1 MKEDNFLGSP
11 VLVKDRKSFK
21 LLKESIAKG
30 PIVRHFDLKLD
41 LHVMIFANV
50 WVLSSTLMQFH
61 DHKLHPVRFCG
72 RVLKDNEKNYHPA
85 KRDVL
90 ALLKLIKIAHTLFV
104 KKTIHVYTRYSTLE
118 WVFTS
123 KSLYCRAV
131 SFAVLLAP
139 YPITIKRF
147 SVRDVNFLQLL

>member
-61 DHKLHPVRFCG
+61 DHKLHPVRF
-72 RVLKDNEKNYHPA
+72 
-85 KRDVL
+85 L
-90 ALLKLIKIAHTLFV
+90 AECIRIVRRIT
-104 KKTIHVYTRYSTLE
+104 TRQNARS
-118 WVFTS
+118 
-123 KSLYCRAV
+123 
-131 SFAVLLAP
+131 
-139 YPITIKRF
+139 
-147 SVRDVNFLQLL
+147 